1 MFKFKFPEKK
11 DTNESMYEGEVM
23 SLLEALSVTTSGTD
37 EYDKLLDELN
47 SLMDAKSKQVRKGPD
62 PNTILTVAGT
72 VLLGVLM
79 LNYEKADVITS
90 KVLGLLGKIRA

>member
-1 MFKFKFPEKK
+1 
-11 DTNESMYEGEVM
+11 
-23 SLLEALSVTTSGTD
+23 
-37 EYDKLLDELN
+37 
-47 SLMDAKSKQVRKGPD
+47 MDAKSKQVRKGPD